1 MIGYVLYGFEEIAQW
16 HAESNS
22 SISVILMITMTMM
35 MTMMMMMMVTI
46 NLLLYIWNYPDDIGN
61 DTGEHEAVEVKW
73 FNLLCVCAIQV
84 LEDGQEL

>member
-1 MIGYVLYGFEEIAQW
+1 
-16 HAESNS
+16 
-22 SISVILMITMTMM
+22 

-61 DTGEHEAVEVKW
+61 DTGEHEEVEVKW